1 MPLGRTPSLGAPP
14 GRPLPATLREPTE
27 PPRVAGASPRRRELV
42 PPRVAEEEP
51 SEPRRAVP
59 ISLRE
64 RVPET
69 VPRLDGAAEERL
81 RSPKALRELL
91 ALLRLLLLK
100 VLREGLELL
109 RTELDELR
117 LGLLNELL
125 LRLLDP
131 LNELRLLELEP
142 DERLID
148 DELCPPPLR
157 LPPPPPRCAI
167 AGVKLSVRATIARA
181 INFVVFILLLLSFRF
196 VFSVSVAFF
205 F

>member
-1 MPLGRTPSLGAPP
+1 M
-14 GRPLPATLREPTE
+14 
-27 PPRVAGASPRRRELV
+27 

-59 ISLRE
+59 TSLRE

-69 VPRLDGAAEERL
+69 VPRLDGAAVERL

-91 ALLRLLLLK
+91 ALLRRLLLK

-117 LGLLNELL
+117 LGLLYELLREGLELLRIELDELRLGLLNEL

-196 VFSVSVAFF
+196 VFSVSSAFF

>member
-1 MPLGRTPSLGAPP
+1 M
-14 GRPLPATLREPTE
+14 
-27 PPRVAGASPRRRELV
+27 

-81 RSPKALRELL
+81 RSPKALREGL

-157 LPPPPPRCAI
+157 PPPPPPRCAI

>member
-1 MPLGRTPSLGAPP
+1 M
-14 GRPLPATLREPTE
+14 
-27 PPRVAGASPRRRELV
+27 

-69 VPRLDGAAEERL
+69 VPRLDGAAVERL
-81 RSPKALRELL
+81 RPPKALRELL

-109 RTELDELR
+109 RTELDELRLGLLYELLRDGLELLRIELEELR

-196 VFSVSVAFF
+196 VFSVSSAFF

>member
-1 MPLGRTPSLGAPP
+1 M
-14 GRPLPATLREPTE
+14 
-27 PPRVAGASPRRRELV
+27 
-42 PPRVAEEEP
+42 
-51 SEPRRAVP
+51 
-59 ISLRE
+59 
-64 RVPET
+64 
-69 VPRLDGAAEERL
+69 ERL

-125 LRLLDP
+125 REGLELLRIELDKLRLGLLNELLLRLLDP

-142 DERLID
+142 DERLTD

-157 LPPPPPRCAI
+157 PPPPPPRCAI

-196 VFSVSVAFF
+196 DFSVSSAFF